1 MVRSDSVFGTPARS
15 RGEIGCRA
23 MWQWTH
29 SRGSAP
35 ENGSAPVSILYS
47 VTPNEYRSLRV
58 SIDRF
63 IRPVFSGAMRARGPT
78 MISGGVGDCDSRGR
92 RDAIPNPVSQT
103 LLASSTSTLV
113 GL

>member
-1 MVRSDSVFGTPARS
+1 MVRSDSVSGTPARS
-15 RGEIGCRA
+15 PGGVGWRA

-35 ENGSAPVSILYS
+35 ENGSAPVSILYN

-63 IRPVFSGAMRARGPT
+63 MRPVCSGAM
-78 MISGGVGDCDSRGR
+78 
-92 RDAIPNPVSQT
+92 
-103 LLASSTSTLV
+103 
-113 GL
+113 